1 VGYAKKSEAKPPNGD
16 ASRNRCATG
25 EELAIKR
32 ACFRSVLLSKFGWK
46 GQEKKVLEEQAQKL
60 AGRGKRRKRAVER
73 TSVPE
78 AVAKPRYVSLDEED
92 AVPQTEPW
100 ASRKKEG
107 PRAALGITAGDGS
120 EDGDGG
126 RRVTGG
132 AVEMV
137 KVFGPGGML
146 EKSMFGGYEHRAAQL
161 EMAEAVHDA
170 FQEKHHAIVE
180 AGTGTG
186 KTLAYL
192 LPAICSGRRVVIS
205 TATKSLQEQLY
216 QKDIPFLQKHFAPK
230 LKVAVMKGR
239 GNFLCRTKLHAM
251 ADAPMLKGLEEL
263 DAFRQMKDWARLT
276 ETGDRAELTFLAD
289 DSELWTRLDARRDT
303 CTGQKCPE
311 FNECFVTAMHAR
323 AKDADLII
331 VNHHLFFADL
341 ALKHDDFGSILPEY
355 SAVVFDEAH
364 EIEDVASDYF
374 GRQISNYRFEELAR
388 DADQALRLLRLG
400 TPSLLRRTQRIR
412 ERSRTFFESFPPREG
427 RFPFSRNEREA
438 FLEQNLEAYSA
449 LMDALKGLETEFAA
463 VTQKPEELTRLG
475 RRSFE
480 LRQEMAFLFESNEKN
495 FVYWFERRS
504 KGVFLAATPIDVS
517 QILRERLFE
526 QFDTVVLTSAT
537 LTVGNR
543 FDYIKQRLGLD
554 HVKERTLPPE
564 FQYGEQALL
573 YLPQRMPDVRDA
585 GFQAKA
591 ADEISRLLELSEG
604 RAFCLFTSYS
614 QMRDLYT
621 RVSAR
626 SPFPLLLQGTA
637 PRSVLLER
645 FKTTPNAVLF
655 ATASFWQG
663 VDVPGE
669 QLSCVIVDRLPFA
682 VPSDP
687 IVAARVRALNEEG
700 RNAFAEYQ
708 VPAAVLALKQGFGRL
723 IRSKT
728 DRGVLSILDNRIQRM
743 AYGKIF
749 IESLPKYG
757 KTQELKDVEGFFERG
772 ARKRQ
777 SVC

>member
-1 VGYAKKSEAKPPNGD
+1 MQD
-16 ASRNRCATG
+16 
-25 EELAIKR
+25 
-32 ACFRSVLLSKFGWK
+32 
-46 GQEKKVLEEQAQKL
+46 
-60 AGRGKRRKRAVER
+60 
-73 TSVPE
+73 
-78 AVAKPRYVSLDEED
+78 
-92 AVPQTEPW
+92 
-100 ASRKKEG
+100 
-107 PRAALGITAGDGS
+107 
-120 EDGDGG
+120 
-126 RRVTGG
+126 
-132 AVEMV
+132 
-137 KVFGPGGML
+137 VFGPGGLL
-146 EKSMFGGYEHRAAQL
+146 EQRMFGAYEHRPAQL

-170 FQEKHHAIVE
+170 FQNKHHTIVE

-239 GNFLCRTKLHAM
+239 SNFLCRAKLHQM
-251 ADAPMLKGLEEL
+251 ADTPMLKGMDEL
-263 DAFRQMKDWARLT
+263 DAFQQIREWAKLT
-276 ETGDRAELTFLAD
+276 DSGDRAELTFLSD
-289 DSELWTRLDARRDT
+289 DSELWNRIDARRDA
-303 CTGQKCPE
+303 CTGQKCAD
-311 FNECFVTAMHAR
+311 FNQCFVTAMHTR
-323 AKDADLII
+323 AKEADLII

-374 GRQISNYRFEELAR
+374 GQQISNFRFEELAR
-388 DADQALRLLRLG
+388 DADQALRLLKLG
-400 TPSLLRRTQRIR
+400 SPSLLRRTQRIR
-412 ERSRTFFESFPPREG
+412 ERSRTFFESFPAREG
-427 RFPFSRNEREA
+427 RFPFSRGEREA
-438 FLEQNLEAYSA
+438 FLEQNREAYTA

-463 VTQKPEELTRLG
+463 VTQKPEELTRLA

-480 LRQEMAFLFESNEKN
+480 LRQEMSFLFESNERN
-495 FVYWFERRS
+495 FVYWFERRN

-526 QFDTVVLTSAT
+526 QFDTVILTSAT

-543 FDYIKQRLGLD
+543 FDYIRQRLGLD
-554 HVKERTLPPE
+554 HAKECTLPPE
-564 FQYGEQALL
+564 FHYGEQALL
-573 YLPQRMPDVRDA
+573 YLPQRMPDIRDA

-591 ADEISRLLELSEG
+591 ADEILRLLDLSQG

-614 QMRDLYT
+614 QMRDLYD
-621 RVSAR
+621 RVLDR

-637 PRSVLLER
+637 PRSALLER

-687 IVAARVRALNEEG
+687 IVAARVRALEEEG
-700 RNAFAEYQ
+700 RSAFAEYQ
-708 VPAAVLALKQGFGRL
+708 VPQAVLALKQGFGRL

-728 DRGVLSILDNRIQRM
+728 DRGILSILDNRIQRM

-749 IESLPKYG
+749 MESLPEYA
-757 KTQELKDVEGFFERG
+757 KTLDLNDVERFFERYGG
-772 ARKRQ
+772 AAK
-777 SVC
+777 SA